1 MERPS
6 WTWRELWD
14 AVARGGDPFDQ
25 MGRGGWTLPLFLT
38 LIAELTE
45 QAEVGPETELLDA
58 GGGAGWV
65 ACAFSPF
72 VQAVAVVDNAPAM
85 VARAAGAA
93 RSGSFPNMSVYQ
105 DDVCSLARLGGRTF
119 TSALCVGVLQYL
131 EEDAQLDAAIAALYR
146 SLAPDGVALFGHNPD
161 LHRRAAWEES
171 LKEGWNELRRA
182 QEERRRW
189 FAPGELEARLQAAG
203 FRDIE
208 RLPIHPMLPGAAFMS
223 SLRARR

>member
-1 MERPS
+1 MEKPS

-38 LIAELTE
+38 LIAELTQ
-45 QAEVGPETELLDA
+45 QAEIGPETELLDA

-65 ACAFSPF
+65 AAAFAPF
-72 VQAVAVVDNAPAM
+72 VSAVAVVDNAPAM
-85 VARAAGAA
+85 VARAAAAA

-105 DDVCSLARLGGRTF
+105 DDVTSLARLGGRQF
-119 TSALCVGVLQYL
+119 SHALCVGVLQYL
-131 EEDAQLDAAIAALYR
+131 EDDAALDRAIAAIFGALR
-146 SLAPDGVALFGHNPD
+146 PGGVALFGHNPD
-161 LHRRAAWEES
+161 LHRREAWESS
-171 LKEGWNELRRA
+171 LQQGWNELRRA

-189 FAPGELEARLQAAG
+189 FAPGELDERLRAAG
-203 FRDIE
+203 YTHIE